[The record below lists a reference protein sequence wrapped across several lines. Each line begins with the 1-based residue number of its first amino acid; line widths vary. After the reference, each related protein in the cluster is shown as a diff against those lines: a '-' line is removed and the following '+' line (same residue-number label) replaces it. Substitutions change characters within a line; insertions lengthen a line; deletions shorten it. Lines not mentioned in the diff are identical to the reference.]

1 MPREQARIRKRA
13 LQRLSLGLTALAVT
27 IGGTTAARAAE
38 RGFSVTSFD
47 RVRVEG
53 PFIVTLA
60 TGRAVS
66 ARATGTPAALDRVQ
80 IRVEGRTLLVRAG
93 TSWGGFP
100 GAGEGPVR
108 LALTT
113 PSLETAILL
122 GSGTL
127 DIDRM
132 SGARVILTVEGSGRL
147 TAGSIETDNASL
159 AVAGAG
165 AIAASGRARMGA
177 VVARGQGSVAAAGLT
192 VADLTVV
199 AETASP
205 VTITATRSARVT
217 STGLGPVEIGGSAA
231 CEVRQ
236 TGAGPVR
243 CGSK

>member
-1 MPREQARIRKRA
+1 VSREQARIRKRA
-13 LQRLSLGLTALAVT
+13 LRRLSLALALTASLAAP
-27 IGGTTAARAAE
+27 AAAAE
-38 RGFSVTSFD
+38 RGYSVTSFD

-53 PFIVTLA
+53 PFLVTVT

-66 ARATGTPAALDRVQ
+66 ARATGDAAALDRVQ
-80 IRVEGRTLLVRAG
+80 LRVEGRTLLVRAVS
-93 TSWGGFP
+93 SWSGFAD
-100 GAGEGPVR
+100 GRNGPVR

-113 PSLETAILL
+113 PALATAILL

-127 DIDRM
+127 DVDRM
-132 SGARVILTVEGSGRL
+132 TGLRVILTVEGSGRL
-147 TAGSIETDNASL
+147 SARAIDTDNASL

-165 AIAASGRARMGA
+165 AIEAAGRARVAA
-177 VVARGQGSVAAAGLT
+177 VVARGQGSLSAAGLT
-192 VADLTVV
+192 VSDLTVV
-199 AETASP
+199 SETASP

-217 STGLGPVEIGGSAA
+217 ASGLGPVEVGGSAA